1 MNKYIL
7 EKNKTYVSQIKKGKL
22 LNPRIDSTF
31 KALFT
36 QNTEESKGALKAF
49 IEAVVKREVNT
60 VELVPNVVPIDYIG
74 QRDINY
80 DILCRF
86 QDGQVANIEMQA
98 FNQNY
103 DYGSRAEYYVARL
116 ETTYFKKG
124 NLWNVVPQVY
134 QINVANFK
142 YPIKG
147 EKIGADSVISYF
159 SMRTEGGRELG
170 NRMNIILIELPKVE
184 KLIDNIERN
193 TALENWAI
201 FLYYADDLE
210 KESIIKEIG
219 AKEEGIMKA
228 QQSLSNI
235 SADEVLWARQ
245 FAIET
250 YEIDRRSEEDYY
262 RREREDIKQQREDIE
277 QQRGDIEQQRNDIVQ
292 QRNDIERER
301 FDINQQRND
310 IVQQK
315 NDIERERFNI
325 NQQRNDIEQQNLEI
339 KTKQNEIKVKQNEI
353 KAKEK
358 ELKNKQDEIKQEKDN
373 IKQERN
379 ALEREKIYLKQQL
392 KYIQQH
398 KGNIEF
404 KGFDIKKE

>member
-1 MNKYIL
+1 MYCMNKYIL

-147 EKIGADSVISYF
+147 KKVGADSVISYF
-159 SMRTEGGRELG
+159 SMRTKGGRELG

-210 KESIIKEIG
+210 KE
-219 AKEEGIMKA
+219 
-228 QQSLSNI
+228 LSNI

-277 QQRGDIEQQRNDIVQ
+277 QQRGDIEQQKKDIVQ

-301 FDINQQRND
+301 FNIN
-310 IVQQK
+310 QQK
-315 NDIERERFNI
+315 NDIERERFDI

-339 KTKQNEIKVKQNEI
+339 KTKQNEIKVKQSEIKIKQNEI

-358 ELKNKQDEIKQEKDN
+358 ELSSKKNELIKQGIGRGREE
-373 IKQERN
+373 ER
-379 ALEREKIYLKQQL
+379 KIIAQKLA
-392 KYIQQH
+392 
-398 KGNIEF
+398 NM
-404 KGFDIKKE
+404 GFDENQISEILGLDIK

>member
-147 EKIGADSVISYF
+147 KKVGADSVISYF

-262 RREREDIKQQREDIE
+262 RRQREDIE
-277 QQRGDIEQQRNDIVQ
+277 QQKE
-292 QRNDIERER
+292 
-301 FDINQQRND
+301 D

-315 NDIERERFNI
+315 ENIE
-325 NQQRNDIEQQNLEI
+325 QQRNDIEQQNLEI
-339 KTKQNEIKVKQNEI
+339 KTKQNEIKVKQSEIKIKQNKI

-358 ELKNKQDEIKQEKDN
+358 ELSSKKNELIKQGIGRGREE
-373 IKQERN
+373 ER
-379 ALEREKIYLKQQL
+379 KIIAQKLA
-392 KYIQQH
+392 
-398 KGNIEF
+398 NM
-404 KGFDIKKE
+404 GFDENQISEILGLDIK